1 MLRTPAVLLA
11 VVLAGPS
18 YALAQDA
25 EIQRELIR
33 RDQQTDAFSL
43 ELRQSQERSRVAPGD
58 WRRRGEVEANQLRE
72 RQRLEGLNRRQLL
85 DAGGATAPELRPY
98 ERMKAEQ
105 ERRTLLAPAE
115 PAPTDA
121 GREEIDRVRGPQP
134 PTQTN
139 APY

>member
-11 VVLAGPS
+11 VALAGPS
-18 YALAQDA
+18 ALAQDA

-43 ELRQSQERSRVAPGD
+43 ELRQSQERSRIAPGD
-58 WRRRGEVEANQLRE
+58 LRRRGEVEAYQLRE
-72 RQRLEGLNRRQLL
+72 RQRLEGINQRQLL
-85 DAGGATAPELRPY
+85 EAGGATAPELRPY
-98 ERMKAEQ
+98 ERMKAER

-115 PAPTDA
+115 PVPTGA
-121 GREEIDRVRGPQP
+121 GREDIDRVRGPQP